1 MQRDESVVCEM
12 RHCPE
17 CGTEIFCDVVSADEW
32 LFYLSEK
39 MDQRIVE
46 CPECGLDF
54 AEIALKDLGMTSDRK
69 EKKSPEV
76 RTTAG
81 KNDMV
86 NAILKAAPDEFP
98 TKSGAECALNAVRDA
113 LLGIA
118 STGENFRWSG
128 IGTFR
133 IKELKARRMRNP
145 QTGEMMEVPSRKAIK
160 FTPAKRLKEIV
171 EGLTA

>member
-1 MQRDESVVCEM
+1 MQKDENIVCEI
-12 RHCPE
+12 RYCPG
-17 CGTEIFCDVVSADEW
+17 CGTEIFCDVVSAGEG

-54 AEIALKDLGMTSDRK
+54 AEIALKDLGTTSDREK
-69 EKKSPEV
+69 KKSPEI

-81 KNDMV
+81 KKDVV
-86 NAILKAAPDEFP
+86 NAILEAAPDEFP
-98 TKSGAECALNAVRDA
+98 TKSGAERALNTVRDA

-118 STGENFRWSG
+118 STGENIRWSG
-128 IGTFR
+128 IGTFK
-133 IKELKARRMRNP
+133 IKELKARRVRNP
-145 QTGEMMEVPSRKAIK
+145 QTGEMMEVPARKAIK

-171 EGLTA
+171 EGLTP